1 MPTDTAT
8 LPAILSGNIAST
20 LESRLGQDV
29 PAHIPSDN
37 RAAVRF
43 LREAAHALG
52 VYGASAN
59 RLEDALRSCARALGV
74 EAEFFATPT
83 GVFVT
88 VASDD
93 GAQTLIVPVNSSEV
107 NLERL
112 SLLDRVLSDVVLRNL
127 DLPAAAER
135 VREIERA
142 PARYGAATTLL
153 AFSLTS
159 ANAAMLFG
167 GSWIDVATSGLLGAI
182 IGIVTLGAA
191 FGQTS
196 IRLLEFASGA
206 IAAILG
212 ALAATAL
219 GAHPATVVLA
229 GLIVLVPGLT
239 VTTAMNELATRHL
252 VAGSARLMGA
262 LVIFVMLG
270 FGVAVGERVAD
281 AAGWGQPLNAVL
293 GPAPP
298 EWMLVLPLTILV
310 FPLMVLFKAAPR
322 DWIWILLATLVGFT
336 GARLGAEWIG
346 PGIGAGFGA
355 LLVGLAANS
364 TARLLDRP
372 AAIMAAP
379 GILLLV
385 PGSFG
390 YRSIAALMDNQA
402 LAGVET
408 AFNMLLIAASIVTGL
423 LIASLFVPPRKAL

>member
-1 MPTDTAT
+1 MATDTAT
-8 LPAILSGNIAST
+8 LPAAILTGEAKLEFNDA
-20 LESRLGQDV
+20 ESRKAMARV
-29 PAHIPSDN
+29 PAD
-37 RAAVRF
+37 RVAAVRF

-52 VYGASAN
+52 AYGASAN
-59 RLEDALRSCARALGV
+59 RLEDALRSCARSLGV
-74 EAEFFATPT
+74 DAEFFATPT

-88 VASDD
+88 VATDD
-93 GAQTLIVPVNSSEV
+93 SSHTLIAPINNSEV

-112 SLLDRVLSDVVLRNL
+112 ALLDRVLSDVVNGNL
-127 DLPAAAER
+127 DLRAAAQR
-135 VREIERA
+135 VREIESAR
-142 PARYGAATTLL
+142 PRYGAFTTLL
-153 AFSLTS
+153 AFMLTS

-167 GSWIDVATSGLLGAI
+167 GSWVDIGTSALAGLI

-196 IRLLEFASGA
+196 VRLLEFASGM
-206 IAAILG
+206 IASILG
-212 ALAATAL
+212 ALAATTL
-219 GAHPATVVLA
+219 GAHPATVALA
-229 GLIVLVPGLT
+229 ALIVLVPGLT

-262 LVIFVMLG
+262 LIIFVMMG
-270 FGVAVGERVAD
+270 FGVAVGERIAD
-281 AAGWGQPLNAVL
+281 AAGWTQAATSAIGA
-293 GPAPP
+293 PAD
-298 EWMLVLPLTILV
+298 WMLAIPLAILV

-322 DWIWILLATLVGFT
+322 DWIWILLAALIGFT

-346 PGIGAGFGA
+346 PGIGAGLGA
-355 LLVGLAANS
+355 LLVGLAANT

-390 YRSIAALMDNQA
+390 YRSVAALIDNEA

-423 LIASLFVPPRKAL
+423 LTASLFVPPRKAL